1 VALLTTIVAF
11 VIALAILIVVHEL
24 GHYSMARLCGV
35 KVLRFSVGFGRPL
48 KTWVRGADR
57 TEWVIAA
64 VPFGGYVRMLDEREP
79 GAEPIDPAD
88 LARAFNR
95 QTVLR
100 RAAIVV
106 AGPAANLLLAIGM
119 YCAMSMIGETDLR
132 AIVAQPPEGTPA
144 AAAGLRAND
153 LVIGVDGET
162 VRSWREMSWALLRNA
177 VDHARPEL
185 AVRDAQGTE
194 RRLPLDL
201 AAVDTDHLDADLL
214 ERIGVRPGD
223 AEPIVAGM
231 ITGEP
236 AQAAG
241 IRLGD
246 RIVQVDGIPVSG
258 SSEVTHIVQGAA
270 GRTLVFKVLRDGA
283 TVQIAVA
290 PAEVRGADGKAVARI
305 GVQFRNTVQVRYG
318 PVAAMRIA
326 VARTWHTSDLMLR
339 TLGRMV
345 IGRASVKNLAG
356 PASIAQAAG
365 QSFRYGPMA
374 YLGFLAFVSV
384 SLGVLN
390 LLPVPVLDGGHLLYY
405 AIEVVK
411 GSPPSATSLELGQR
425 VGMGLLVILMAL
437 ALYNDLSRLLFQ

>member
-1 VALLTTIVAF
+1 MGLLTTIVAF

-24 GHYSMARLCGV
+24 GHYGVARLCGV

-48 KTWVRGADR
+48 RTWVLGPDR

-64 VPFGGYVRMLDEREP
+64 VPFGGYVRMLDERET
-79 GAEPIDPAD
+79 GAAPIDPAE
-88 LARAFNR
+88 LPRAFNR
-95 QTVLR
+95 QPVLR

-106 AGPAANLLLAIGM
+106 AGPVANLLLAIAV
-119 YCAMSMIGETDLR
+119 YATMSMIGETDLR
-132 AIVAQPPEGTPA
+132 AIVASPAAGTPA
-144 AAAGLRAND
+144 AAAGLHAND
-153 LVIGVDGET
+153 LITGVGGEP
-162 VRSWREMSWALLRNA
+162 VRSWREMNWALLRNA

-185 AVRDAQGTE
+185 KVRDPQGAE
-194 RRLPLDL
+194 RSLPLDL

-214 ERIGVRPGD
+214 DRIGIRPGD
-223 AEPIVAGM
+223 AEPVVAAM
-231 ITGEP
+231 ISGEP

-241 IRLGD
+241 IRVGD
-246 RIVQVDGIPVSG
+246 RIVEVDGTPVTG

-270 GRTLVFKVLRDGA
+270 GRTLAFKVLRDGA
-283 TVQIAVA
+283 TVGIAVA
-290 PAEVRGADGKAVARI
+290 PADVRGADGKTVARI

-318 PVAAMRIA
+318 PVDALGIA
-326 VARTWHTSDLMLR
+326 LARTWHTSDLMLR

-345 IGRASVKNLAG
+345 VGRASLKNLAG

-374 YLGFLAFVSV
+374 YLSFLAFVSV

-437 ALYNDLSRLLFQ
+437 ALYNDLTRLLFQ